1 MITSTPGFSTT
12 ERDEATS
19 RNPFLL
25 ALNLRVGALAFSLSM
40 GDDSEELVG
49 PLLSTF
55 QGVQHE
61 VQHHGNDGVY
71 KFFFTLPQQERAEER
86 DTYGKVIGS
95 FAFVDPY
102 GQETSVNFD
111 AGEDGYLPQSDALPQ
126 APDYTDEVQQA
137 RLQFLESYH
146 RFAEYLEDLHSDE
159 DSEESSEESLE
170 GESDESDESDESSEE
185 DEEEDDDEE

>member
-1 MITSTPGFSTT
+1 MQSLVQSFVMV
-12 ERDEATS
+12 
-19 RNPFLL
+19 LL
-25 ALNLRVGALAFSLSM
+25 FSLSM

-126 APDYTDEVQQA
+126 VPVDTDEVQQA
-137 RLQFLESYH
+137 RLQFLESYQ

-170 GESDESDESDESSEE
+170 GESDESSEEGDEGEESSEE
-185 DEEEDDDEE
+185 DDEEEETEE